1 MAHHPRYPDGVP
13 SPRLIPI
20 VGGAAVVVA
29 AGLLLAIGRTGAG
42 AAAAASPSFPA
53 PPSGAT
59 VYSRQ
64 RGNDALALAV
74 VPRQEGVVLV
84 RVSVVGRQGNG
95 IDGLRVS
102 LVMAGQK
109 KRAVRCDVG
118 CYGASFAPGSAPHAV
133 DVSIAGG
140 ETTQWHVDLPAVWPP
155 RDGSEVVRRAGAAW
169 RKLHSLTFR
178 ERLAS
183 GTGQVAISTWRIQAP
198 DRLAYQVLRGWAG
211 VVIGGRR
218 WDRAPGS
225 STWQPSAQTRLHQ
238 PVPFWVSATDAHI
251 LGPATVAGRPAIR
264 VSFFDPGSPAW
275 FTIVVDRTTY
285 RTLDSRMVTNAH
297 FMHDVYGSFNSTSP
311 IVPPR

>member
-1 MAHHPRYPDGVP
+1 ML

-20 VGGAAVVVA
+20 VGGTAVIAA
-29 AGLLLAIGRTGAG
+29 AGMFLAIGRTGAH
-42 AAAAASPSFPA
+42 AAAAVAPSFPA

-64 RGNDALALAV
+64 LGNDALALAV
-74 VPRQEGVVLV
+74 VPRQTGGLLV
-84 RVSVVGRQGNG
+84 RASVVGRQGNG
-95 IDGLRVS
+95 VDGLHVALTMGGHRK
-102 LVMAGQK
+102 A
-109 KRAVRCDVG
+109 AVRCGAG
-118 CYGASFAPGSAPHAV
+118 CYGASFASERAPRAV

-140 ETTQWHVDLPAVWPP
+140 ETAQWHVDLPAVWPP
-155 RDGSEVVRRAGAAW
+155 RDGADVVRRAGQAW
-169 RKLHSLTFR
+169 RALHSLTFR

-183 GTGQVAISTWRIQAP
+183 GTGQVAVSTWRIQAP

-211 VVIGGRR
+211 VVIGERR

-251 LGPATVAGRPAIR
+251 LGPVTVAGRPAIR

-275 FTIVVDRTTY
+275 FTIVVDRATY
-285 RTLDSRMVTNAH
+285 RTVDSRMDTNAH